1 MINNPIIYKFFKDF
15 SNHRKKTNRVVVFS
29 SRPLDQDIV
38 WESNDVKLLAVTM
51 DNSLRFDE
59 HVSNIC
65 FKSKQ
70 EVK

>member
-1 MINNPIIYKFFKDF
+1 
-15 SNHRKKTNRVVVFS
+15 
-29 SRPLDQDIV
+29 
-38 WESNDVKLLAVTM
+38 M

-70 EVK
+70 EVKWFNECS